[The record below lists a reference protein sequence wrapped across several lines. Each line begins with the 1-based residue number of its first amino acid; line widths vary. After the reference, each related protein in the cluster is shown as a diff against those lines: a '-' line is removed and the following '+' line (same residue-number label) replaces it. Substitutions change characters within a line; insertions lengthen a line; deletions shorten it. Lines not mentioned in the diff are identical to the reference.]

1 MDSTG
6 DIESGILRCLE
17 MKSLGFA
24 YCLYVGIRPRER
36 VHWLEVRW
44 PGVREEMEENVSCK
58 LRGRSRSTKSMSA
71 QHERLTLKSCRLTL
85 KSSSCEFTD
94 HCRSTGTGD

>member
-1 MDSTG
+1 MSG
-6 DIESGILRCLE
+6 DEVIGFCIL
-17 MKSLGFA
+17 SL
-24 YCLYVGIRPRER
+24 CWIRRRER